1 MVCDMMGHVDNTEAT
16 PLVAGE
22 SVTTERGASGSIWD
36 NLQKDY
42 ERLGSFKAVAK
53 FYGVAPET
61 VSRKAK
67 ELGVSS
73 ARRWRMNNLDP
84 EELRRLYEAG
94 ATVPE
99 LAKQF
104 KSSQS
109 SIYLRLWQAGTEM
122 RRTGHDGW
130 TWGPEQYEKR
140 RLANERGAYEGAQR
154 ERFRRNGHRAPKVNS
169 PSEVRLQQALIRA
182 SIGFETQLKL
192 LGKYFPDVLIN
203 QKPVIIEAD
212 SWAHAALPENAA
224 FDKRRDAA
232 LKAAG
237 YTVVRF
243 ANRLLE
249 TDAAADRC
257 VRQVIEQL
265 GLLPEVNPVFV
276 IRDRMGD
283 D

>member
-1 MVCDMMGHVDNTEAT
+1 MMGHVDNTEAT

-22 SVTTERGASGSIWD
+22 SVTTERGASGAIWD

-53 FYGVAPET
+53 LYGVAPET

-73 ARRWRMNNLDP
+73 MRRWRMTNLDP
-84 EELRRLYEAG
+84 DELRELYEAG

-104 KSSQS
+104 RSSQS

-130 TWGPEQYEKR
+130 KWGPEQYEKR
-140 RLANERGAYEGAQR
+140 RLANERGAFKGAQR
-154 ERFRRNGHRAPKVNS
+154 ERFRRNGHRSPKVNS

-192 LGKYFPDVLIN
+192 LGRYFPDVLIN

-212 SWAHAALPENAA
+212 SWAHALPENAA

-243 ANRLLE
+243 TNRQLE
-249 TDAAADRC
+249 TDAGADRC
-257 VRQVIEQL
+257 VRQVMEHL
-265 GLLPEVNPVFV
+265 GVLPEVNPVFV